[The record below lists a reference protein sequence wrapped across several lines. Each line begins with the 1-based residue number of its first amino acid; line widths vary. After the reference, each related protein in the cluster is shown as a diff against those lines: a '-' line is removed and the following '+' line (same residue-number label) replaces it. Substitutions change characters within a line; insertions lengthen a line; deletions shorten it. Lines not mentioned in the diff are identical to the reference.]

1 MRKLLLVMALV
12 LPALPA
18 QADQASKLAAIKHY
32 LDAIGMN
39 ATLLRMAGPLTEQY
53 MESFE
58 RVRPDASAEAR
69 AAMRRILQQE
79 FTQGVPELIDG
90 VAALYDQ
97 AFTEDEI
104 GALVAFYDSP
114 AGRKF
119 MQVHPQVQRDSATL
133 GLDWGRRT
141 AEKAGQVFQ
150 DTYKPKQP

>member
-1 MRKLLLVMALV
+1 MGRAVLMLALV
-12 LPALPA
+12 LLATPA

-32 LDAIGMN
+32 LESIGMN

-53 MESFE
+53 MESFA
-58 RVRPDASAEAR
+58 RVRPDASEEAR
-69 AAMRRILQQE
+69 AAMRQILQRE

-104 GALVAFYDSP
+104 TALVAFYDSP
-114 AGRKF
+114 AGKKF

-150 DTYKPKQP
+150 ETYKPKP